1 MNEKFGQ
8 MVASSDRKCKIREL
22 MHDDNIDP
30 NECSK
35 QLMKLLVRS
44 ITKKISNWKKIIR
57 NTEGQCI
64 ANSDGLGRGKNYYD
78 YLLKNHNFDDENHA
92 MVAGLVKILD
102 QKIDDN
108 AKRSIGFTFARL
120 MN

>member
-1 MNEKFGQ
+1 M
-8 MVASSDRKCKIREL
+8 
-22 MHDDNIDP
+22 
-30 NECSK
+30 
-35 QLMKLLVRS
+35 
-44 ITKKISNWKKIIR
+44 R